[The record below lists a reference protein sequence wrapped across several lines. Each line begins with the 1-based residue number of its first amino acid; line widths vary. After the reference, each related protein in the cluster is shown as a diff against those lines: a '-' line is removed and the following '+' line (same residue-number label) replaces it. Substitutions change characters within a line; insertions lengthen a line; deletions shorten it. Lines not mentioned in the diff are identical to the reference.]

1 MATQT
6 EIGRVRRANR
16 QLSWLLVIVAMLAG
30 AVLWTVQHQSAGAA
44 PKTLLPFGPDAVTHI
59 DIKTREGVLRRFEKR
74 DGQWHMLV
82 PLQGLADVSHMQ
94 RLTAIAK
101 ARVLGW
107 RPASEFDADKI
118 GLAPPWAIVTVNG
131 HELKFGT
138 LAALAP
144 QRYVLIKDHIAMIP
158 ARYAADIAATPDS
171 ELAHAGSTL
180 PNL

>member
-1 MATQT
+1 M
-6 EIGRVRRANR
+6 RRANR
-16 QLSWLLVIVAMLAG
+16 QLSWLLVTVAILAG
-30 AVLWTVQHQSAGAA
+30 VVLWTVQHQSAGAA
-44 PKTLLPFGPDAVTHI
+44 PKTLLPFGPDAVNRI
-59 DIKTREGVLRRFEKR
+59 SIKTREGELRQFEKH
-74 DGQWHMLV
+74 DGQWHMRA
-82 PLQGLADVSHMQ
+82 PQQGPANDSHMQ
-94 RLTAIAK
+94 RLAAIAK

-107 RPASEFDADKI
+107 RPASEFEPGKI
-118 GLAPPWAIVTVNG
+118 GLAPPWAVVTING

-144 QRYVLIKDHIAMIP
+144 QRYVLVRDHVALIP